1 MILAGDVGGTKCNLA
16 LFSEK
21 GGALTP
27 VFKQRF
33 ASKEFAQFERI
44 VKEFSRQA
52 AEHLGKES
60 IVAAG
65 FGIAGPVINGT
76 VRATNLPWIVDTKSL
91 IKELNVPHVV
101 LLNDLGATGHSIEH
115 LPAED
120 EPVVEKE
127 ESGDTPET
135 ARAKA

>member
-21 GGALTP
+21 GGTLTP

-52 AEHLGKES
+52 AEHLGKER

-65 FGIAGPVINGT
+65 FGIAGPVINGSEIG
-76 VRATNLPWIVDTKSL
+76 RA
-91 IKELNVPHVV
+91 HV
-101 LLNDLGATGHSIEH
+101 
-115 LPAED
+115 
-120 EPVVEKE
+120 
-127 ESGDTPET
+127 
-135 ARAKA
+135 

>member
-21 GGALTP
+21 GGNLTL
-27 VFKQRF
+27 VFRQRF

-52 AEHLGKES
+52 ADHLGKES

-65 FGIAGPVINGT
+65 FGIAGPVING
-76 VRATNLPWIVDTKSL
+76 RISL
-91 IKELNVPHVV
+91 KCSASL
-101 LLNDLGATGHSIEH
+101 TS
-115 LPAED
+115 
-120 EPVVEKE
+120 
-127 ESGDTPET
+127 SC
-135 ARAKA
+135 